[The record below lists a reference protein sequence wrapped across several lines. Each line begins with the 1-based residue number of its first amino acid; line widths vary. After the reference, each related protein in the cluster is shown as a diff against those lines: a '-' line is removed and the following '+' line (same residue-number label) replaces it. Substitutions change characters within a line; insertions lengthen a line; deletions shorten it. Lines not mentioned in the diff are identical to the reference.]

1 MNQPIKR
8 RTFLKGAAG
17 TAAASALGFP
27 YVSARAADTL
37 VVNSYGGSFEK
48 FMRSEIVPPFE
59 KKTGIKLTLD
69 VNLGKG
75 WLANLRAAGAE
86 NPPYDVLMTNETWA
100 SIERE
105 EGFFEQIP
113 DGAVPNM
120 ENLWPIARLEDNWG
134 VIGTLSPLG
143 IAYRTDRVKN
153 PPEAWED
160 FWTREEFRG
169 RTGMYTI
176 TNSAGYMFVLM
187 TARTFF
193 GSEYEVDKALDKIKE
208 LRPFNQVDFG
218 GTMETVLNRGEVIVA
233 PLDFA
238 STARLKVKGS
248 KLDIAAPREGMFMWE
263 QVFNVLK
270 GSKKKELGYQWID
283 YILEPETQQKWVEN
297 YYWSPVNRNVEVA
310 GDLKE
315 LVPIHG
321 EKMNQIVLYDWK
333 TANRNRDHVIERWN
347 KEMR

>member
-1 MNQPIKR
+1 
-8 RTFLKGAAG
+8 
-17 TAAASALGFP
+17 
-27 YVSARAADTL
+27 
-37 VVNSYGGSFEK
+37 
-48 FMRSEIVPPFE
+48 
-59 KKTGIKLTLD
+59 
-69 VNLGKG
+69 
-75 WLANLRAAGAE
+75 
-86 NPPYDVLMTNETWA
+86 MTNETWA

-105 EGFFEQIP
+105 EGYFEQIP
-113 DGAVPNM
+113 EGAVPNM
-120 ENLWPIARLEDNWG
+120 EDVWPIARLADNWG

-143 IAYRTDRVKN
+143 LTYRNDLVDP

-160 FWTREEFRG
+160 LWTRKEFRG

-193 GSEYEVDKALDKIKE
+193 GSEYEVDKAIDKIKE
-208 LRPFNQVDFG
+208 LRPFHQVDSG
-218 GTMETVLNRGEVIVA
+218 ATTETMLDRGEVIVA

-238 STARLKVKGS
+238 TTARLKVKGS

-283 YILEPETQQKWVEN
+283 YILEPETQRKWVEN
-297 YYWSPVNRNVEVA
+297 FYWSPVNKNVEVTGELA
-310 GDLKE
+310 E

-321 EKMNQIVLYDWK
+321 EKMNQVVLYDWG

>member
-1 MNQPIKR
+1 MNQPMKR
-8 RTFLKGAAG
+8 RTFLKGVAG
-17 TAAASALGFP
+17 TAAASTLGFP
-27 YVSARAADTL
+27 YIATGSDKTL
-37 VVNSYGGSFEK
+37 VINSYGGSFEK
-48 FMRSEIVPPFE
+48 FMRSEIIPPFE
-59 KKTGIKLTLD
+59 EKTGIKTTVD
-69 VNLGKG
+69 INLGKG
-75 WLANLRAAGAE
+75 WLANLRAAGPE

-100 SIERE
+100 SIERG

-120 ENLWPIARLEDNWG
+120 ANLWPIATLEDNWG

-143 IAYRTDRVKN
+143 LAYRTDHIEN
-153 PPEAWED
+153 PPGAWGD
-160 FWTREEFRG
+160 LWTREDFRG

-193 GSEYEVDKALDKIKE
+193 GSEYEVDKAVDKIKE
-208 LRPFNQVDFG
+208 LLPFNQVDFS
-218 GTMETVLNRGEVIVA
+218 GTMETVLTRGEVSIA

-238 STARLKVKGS
+238 AVARLKS
-248 KLDIAAPREGMFMWE
+248 KKAKMDIVAPKEGMFMWE

-283 YILEPETQQKWVEN
+283 YILSPEIQQKWVEN
-297 YYWSPVNRNVEVA
+297 YYWSPVNKNVEVTGELA
-310 GDLKE
+310 E

-321 EKMNQIVLYDWK
+321 EKMNQIVLWDWK
-333 TANRNRDHVIERWN
+333 TANGNRDHVIERWN

>member
-1 MNQPIKR
+1 MNQPMKR
-8 RTFLKGAAG
+8 RTFLKGVAG
-17 TAAASALGFP
+17 TAAASTLGFP
-27 YVSARAADTL
+27 YISARGADTL

-48 FMRSEIVPPFE
+48 FMRKEIVPPFE
-59 KKTGIKLTLD
+59 EKTGIKITLD
-69 VNLGKG
+69 INLGKG
-75 WLANLRAAGAE
+75 WLANLRAAGPE

-100 SIERE
+100 SVERG

-120 ENLWPIARLEDNWG
+120 ENLWPIARLKDNWG

-143 IAYRTDRVKN
+143 LAYRTDHIEN
-153 PPEAWED
+153 SPGAWED
-160 FWTREEFRG
+160 LWTREDFRG

-208 LRPFNQVDFG
+208 LLPFNQVDFS
-218 GTMETVLNRGEVIVA
+218 GTMETVLTRGEVSVA

-238 STARLKVKGS
+238 AVARLKAKNV
-248 KLDIAAPREGMFMWE
+248 KLDIAPPSEGMFMWE

-283 YILEPETQQKWVEN
+283 YILDPATQEKWVRN
-297 YYWSPVNRNVEVA
+297 YYWSPVNKNVEIA
-310 GDLKE
+310 DDLKE

-321 EKMNQIVLYDWK
+321 EKMNQIVLWDWK
-333 TANRNRDHVIERWN
+333 TANQNRDHVIERWN